1 MKSSHQII
9 RSPIKSILGLVLA
22 CLSCVSLCLCTG
34 QFYSAVRTKDNLE
47 QEFTTIALPNIDEA
61 TKGLAFLESVSR
73 TQEIEQY
80 LANLSDRYPE
90 DVLSTENFYQTN
102 AVADISAINIDASNE
117 FVKNEFFDTDPRRGS
132 LAESILYIRIDEI
145 GEINSEWTDLYRDM
159 YSQTGLPEDQAP
171 NFGLECEITGTVLKA
186 VALNADYKDPAG
198 KKAKITFRF
207 TDMEAFESYGLETGM
222 ECLVFGV
229 DFTDDDRTLRR
240 KIAVY
245 PSAGISDLYADTDW
259 SLIREMSEED
269 ILIYKELNPNEE
281 ELPKY
286 EYAPGARKGISLK
299 PSEYDMMN
307 RVSLTVSENIMVN
320 SGEAGKETYT
330 LVGGDEI
337 TAAEYIKK
345 YGYPGLSAVD
355 GDVDEYLKSAD
366 GEIWR
371 TWAEVIDI
379 ESRSFP
385 IVSTANVGAVAQ
397 FASGDTFLVS
407 GRVFSKKE
415 YADQSRVCIIS
426 ESVAEKNGIKIG
438 DTVSFRFYEQD
449 VNYNPRS
456 TRKIEGNKS
465 DPLAGYY
472 SPVLGFCSDEE
483 LFEVVGIYRQKE
495 QWGHGNYDF
504 TPNTVFVPK
513 GTEKGTPYTNS
524 FYFYSSIVL
533 KNGSIE
539 RVEEHLKDD
548 GMNGLLVYYDRGYT
562 DIKPAVDEYFKVSP
576 GILAAGIAAWLI
588 LTAAFVYVFVI
599 QRKQDALRMTCLGAE
614 KSAVVKH
621 LFTGGFTVALAGIV
635 IGAVLSLVFMERII
649 KVLVSSI
656 GSEIALS
663 PVVSNPVVIIT
674 ALCDIAVTAIIIYI
688 TSVIVSKNTSV

>member
-22 CLSCVSLCLCTG
+22 CLSCASLCLCAG
-34 QFYSAVRTKDNLE
+34 QFYSAVRTRDNIE
-47 QEFTTIALPNIDEA
+47 HEFTTIALPNIDEA
-61 TKGLAFLESVSR
+61 TKGPAFLESVSR

-117 FVKNEFFDTDPRRGS
+117 FVKNEFFDTDPRRGN

-159 YSQTGLPEDQAP
+159 YSQMGLPEDQAP

-186 VALNADYKDPAG
+186 VALNGSYPDPSGRRAR
-198 KKAKITFRF
+198 ITFRF
-207 TDMEAFESYGLETGM
+207 TDMDTFERYGLEPGM
-222 ECLVFGV
+222 NCLVFGV
-229 DFTDDDRTLRR
+229 DYKDDDRTLRR
-240 KIAVY
+240 RIAVHAA
-245 PSAGISDLYADTDW
+245 AGINDLYLDADL
-259 SLIREMSEED
+259 SRIREMSEED
-269 ILIYKELNPNEE
+269 ILTYKKMNPKAE

-286 EYAPGARKGISLK
+286 EYVRGSGKGIPLK

-307 RVSLTVSENIMVN
+307 RVSLTVSENIMVS
-320 SGEAGKETYT
+320 SGEAGKETHT
-330 LVGGDEI
+330 LVSGDEI
-337 TAAEYIKK
+337 TASEYIEQ
-345 YGYPGLSAVD
+345 YGFPGLSVIE
-355 GDVDEYLKSAD
+355 GDLDEYLKSAD

-379 ESRSFP
+379 ESCSFP
-385 IVSTANVGAVAQ
+385 IISVANIGAVAQ
-397 FASGDTFLVS
+397 FASEEAFLVE
-407 GRVFSKKE
+407 GRLFSKKE

-426 ESVAEKNGIKIG
+426 ESLAAKNGLKLG
-438 DTVSFRFYEQD
+438 DMVSLQFYDQD
-449 VNYNPRS
+449 KNYSGHCERMIE
-456 TRKIEGNKS
+456 RKKS
-465 DPLAGYY
+465 NPLAGYY
-472 SPVLGFCSDEE
+472 SPVLGFCSEKE
-483 LFEVVGIYRQKE
+483 PFEVVGIYRQKE
-495 QWGHGNYDF
+495 QWGYGNYDF
-504 TPNTVFVPK
+504 TPNTIFVPE
-513 GTEKGTPYTNS
+513 GTEKGTVDTY
-524 FYFYSSIVL
+524 FYYFYSSIVL
-533 KNGSIE
+533 KNGSID

-562 DIKPAVDEYFKVSP
+562 DIKPSVDEYFKVSP

-588 LTAAFVYVFVI
+588 LTAAFVYMFVI
-599 QRKQDALRMTCLGAE
+599 QRKQDALRMTCLGTE

-621 LFTGGFTVALAGIV
+621 LFSGGFTVALAGIV
-635 IGAVLSLVFMERII
+635 IGAVLSLVFMEKII

-656 GSEIALS
+656 GSETALS